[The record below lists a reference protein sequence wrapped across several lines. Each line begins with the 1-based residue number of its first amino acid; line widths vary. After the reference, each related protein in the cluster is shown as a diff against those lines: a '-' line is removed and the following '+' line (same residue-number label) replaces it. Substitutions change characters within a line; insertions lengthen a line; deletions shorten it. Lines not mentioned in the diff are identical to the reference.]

1 MSKLTLHLKR
11 EEKAP
16 VPVICEEVPYGSFSP
31 LYSGIR
37 QVKVLDDFCLIE
49 QLQTSANPMPESER
63 NMYELPSTV
72 ITSEDGVVDMD
83 SLYNTVSFVNEVTV
97 DEEQVEKYKHMVQE
111 ESEDIKQILFE
122 GGASSVLAFD
132 EAAGYTE
139 AVLRDVFGADAE
151 VEQNVLEAASMI
163 MNLNM
168 VCFFAGKAK
177 HLTKS
182 VRNSF
187 LTKFAEE
194 AAVSAVEAVNKKQ
207 KNTRYNAQLSAL
219 NARVKNK
226 QAQGTDPIVES
237 PLGNDQRSNLGSVR
251 TRG

>member
-1 MSKLTLHLKR
+1 MSKLTLHIKS
-11 EEKAP
+11 EKAL

-31 LYSGIR
+31 LLSGVR
-37 QVKVLDDFCLIE
+37 QVKKLDDLCIIE

-63 NMYELPSTV
+63 NMYELPRTV
-72 ITSEDGVVDMD
+72 VTSADGVVDME
-83 SLYNTVSFVNEVTV
+83 SLYDSVDFDNEVTV
-97 DEEQVEKYKHMVQE
+97 DEEQVENYKDLVQA

-122 GGASSVLAFD
+122 GGASTVLAFD

-151 VEQNVLEAASMI
+151 VEQTVLEAASMV

-177 HLTKS
+177 HMTEA
-182 VRNSF
+182 VRSSF
-187 LTKFAEE
+187 LIKFAEE
-194 AAVSAVEAVNKKQ
+194 AAVSAVEAVNKKT

-219 NARVKNK
+219 NARVKSK
-226 QAQGTDPIVES
+226 QANGTDPIVES
-237 PLGNDQRSNLGSVR
+237 PLGNDQRNNLGSVR
-251 TRG
+251 TRR